1 MSWLYL
7 IAALA
12 IGLAAGVLIGARMAH
27 KRVEAPVPMAI
38 RQTEHDDVIEMDG
51 VVLRRIW

>member
-12 IGLAAGVLIGARMAH
+12 IGLAAGVLIGARMAN